1 MGKTKS
7 GKTNL
12 TENRMTKNRAIE
24 QFSAAA
30 RLVGAEVVE
39 LADPSAAAQ
48 YLVTRAGGTMLPPLG
63 ASLERAEL
71 GSRLRAAGGELAAT
85 IDRETAAS
93 AAAGVTGANFAL
105 AATGTV
111 VLESTPEAVRLATT
125 LPERHFVLL
134 DPAKILLDDVAAIP
148 LIRSFHQ
155 QQPRNFLAYITGP
168 SRTADIERVLTIGV
182 HGPRELHI
190 LLVPGLS
197 ADPME
202 L

>member
-1 MGKTKS
+1 MP
-7 GKTNL
+7 
-12 TENRMTKNRAIE
+12 TEQLKGTFI
-24 QFSAAA
+24 AAA
-30 RLVGAEVVE
+30 TLVGARVHCFGEMDSALAYIGAEAKGAVVVP
-39 LADPSAAAQ
+39 AFPSGD
-48 YLVTRAGGTMLPPLG
+48 RLG
-63 ASLERAEL
+63 LTA
-71 GSRLRAAGGELAAT
+71 RLQAAGLAIAGKG
-85 IDRETAAS
+85 REAAAS

-111 VLESTPEAVRLATT
+111 VLESTPEDVRLATT

-134 DPAKILLDDVAAIP
+134 DPAKIIADDLEAIP
-148 LIRSFHQ
+148 PLREFHRR
-155 QQPRNFLAYITGP
+155 QPRNYLAYITGP

-197 ADPME
+197 EDFLE